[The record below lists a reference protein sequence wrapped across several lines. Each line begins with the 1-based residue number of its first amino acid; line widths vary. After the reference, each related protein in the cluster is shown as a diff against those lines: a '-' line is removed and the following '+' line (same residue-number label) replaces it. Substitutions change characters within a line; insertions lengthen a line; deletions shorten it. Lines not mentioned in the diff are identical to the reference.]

1 MIQLKLTFFHLQTR
15 SHNISHISAA
25 FCSSQQNRWPLKSLC
40 VGLVVFTS
48 AGRDCSSSDCGLDES
63 NLQRN
68 PESICSD
75 LLCPHFVMLQP
86 SSKMDYNWFFS
97 PQNSPHITP
106 YFVFDNFANLLKME
120 MDCCRH
126 DCPGRFSSLSLSLEN
141 SGALVEQPSGSW
153 SPLLTWS
160 MFSVLFFLV
169 FLLLLPP
176 FFYFC
181 AALRVWSID
190 QADTPVGV
198 YKWLVLGYW
207 SRLATSVLSRLST
220 LQRVKRA
227 PVFPTVFPCVPDCFG
242 CWLNKSL
249 IVSPSRPI
257 TPFRWL

>member
-126 DCPGRFSSLSLSLEN
+126 DCPGRFSSLSLSL
-141 SGALVEQPSGSW
+141 SGELWSSCRTAIGVLVTPSDMVHVFCLILSGFPPP
-153 SPLLTWS
+153 SPPI
-160 MFSVLFFLV
+160 
-169 FLLLLPP
+169 LLLL
-176 FFYFC
+176 C
-181 AALRVWSID
+181 SVEGVEHWS
-190 QADTPVGV
+190 
-198 YKWLVLGYW
+198 
-207 SRLATSVLSRLST
+207 SRHT
-220 LQRVKRA
+220 
-227 PVFPTVFPCVPDCFG
+227 
-242 CWLNKSL
+242 CWCL
-249 IVSPSRPI
+249 
-257 TPFRWL
+257 